1 MCVLLWLSVLCLRIC
16 LVSKD
21 SCDSVCACVYM
32 LGIWI
37 YGLLCTY
44 LCPSFHVESYVSADH
59 CVSILDVCVY
69 TVKDVGLVS
78 LWTEYSKA

>member
-1 MCVLLWLSVLCLRIC
+1 MSVFMLKDVCLSV
-16 LVSKD
+16 VSKD
-21 SCDSVCACVYM
+21 SCDSVRACVYM
-32 LGIWI
+32 LGVWI

-44 LCPSFHVESYVSADH
+44 LCPSFHVESYISADH

-69 TVKDVGLVS
+69 TVKAVGLLS